1 MSGPEFT
8 GLAQNILSLLPFISL
23 SKFVDS
29 RAYQRNPIIRYSA
42 FSGMKPAALPSG
54 VNQSI

>member
-1 MSGPEFT
+1 MYWFGTENFVIVTIYFSVK
-8 GLAQNILSLLPFISL
+8 IHLP
-23 SKFVDS
+23 KFVDS
-29 RAYQRNPIIRYSA
+29 LAYQRNPIIRYSA